1 MKFGCFSALKAK
13 GGILAHSLS
22 LPDGKRLRKGV
33 VINDQII
40 EKLMKAGVEEVT
52 VAMPEDGEILED
64 VAATLIAEKFDDWHL
79 RIEEASTGRVNIF
92 AKGNGVFRV
101 SKKIINQI
109 NSIDPAITIATL
121 PDYKAVNS
129 SRLVATIKIIPYAVK
144 AESLETVLGFDIEKA
159 IAFHP
164 YSRRSIGLI
173 TTTLPTLK
181 KSVMEKTRRNF
192 EQRLKPSCSVIT
204 ENYDLPHDADTI
216 ATLISTMTY
225 NNDIIVIFG
234 ASAISDIADCIPE
247 GIKLAGGEIIR
258 FGMPVDPGNLL
269 LLAKIGDIPIIGA
282 PGCARSI
289 AENGFDWV
297 LNRMLA
303 GIDVTAEDI
312 AGMGVG
318 GLLMETGNRPHPR
331 ETKPKTSFFIS
342 GLILAAGQSRRMGK
356 ENKMTV
362 EVNGKPMVRHIA
374 EAALNSKLSKI
385 CVVTGHKPQSVVDA
399 LDGIEFQQF
408 DNSNYANGL
417 STSLIEGI
425 NRIGNYTSHALI
437 LLGDMPFISSQMLN
451 QMIEASAEN
460 PENIIVATHDGKRGN
475 PVLWPRR
482 FFEELK
488 TIEGDVGARRIMVA
502 NREMVT
508 EVELGEA
515 ASLDLDTPEAVRQI
529 EDRAQQ

>member
-1 MKFGCFSALKAK
+1 MKFGEQNVEHSK

-22 LPDGKRLRKGV
+22 LPNGKRLRKGAL
-33 VINDQII
+33 IDDAII
-40 EKLMKAGVEEVT
+40 ELLIEAGVEETT
-52 VAMPEDGEILED
+52 VAMPDESDILED
-64 VAATLIAEKFDDWHL
+64 VAATLIAEKINNWHFI
-79 RIEEASTGRVNIF
+79 IEEASTGRVNIF
-92 AKGNGVFRV
+92 AKGNGVFRA
-101 SKKIINQI
+101 SKEIIDQI

-121 PDYKAVNS
+121 PDYTAVNS
-129 SRLVATIKIIPYAVK
+129 SRLVATIKIIPYAV
-144 AESLETVLGFDIEKA
+144 ESDSLETVLGFNVEKA
-159 IAFHP
+159 IDFHP
-164 YSRRSIGLI
+164 YARHNVGLI

-181 KSVMEKTRRNF
+181 KSVMDKTRKNF
-192 EQRLKPSCSVIT
+192 EQRLKSSCSVIAKSD
-204 ENYDLPHDADTI
+204 DLPHDAH
-216 ATLISTMTY
+216 AISMAIKSMRY
-225 NNDIIVIFG
+225 DNDIIVIFG

-269 LLAKIGDIPIIGA
+269 LLAKIGKVTIIGA

-297 LNRMLA
+297 LNRTLA
-303 GIDVTAEDI
+303 GIDITAADI

-331 ETKPKTSFFIS
+331 ETKSKASTFIS

-356 ENKMTV
+356 ENKMTA

-374 EAALNSKLSKI
+374 EAAANSKLSKI
-385 CVVTGHKPQSVVDA
+385 CVVTGHEPQSVVDA

-437 LLGDMPFISSQMLN
+437 LLGDMPFISSQMLD
-451 QMIEASAEN
+451 QMIEASAAN

-488 TIEGDVGARRIMVA
+488 TIEGDVGARHIMVA
-502 NREMVT
+502 NQEMVT

-515 ASLDLDTPEAVRQI
+515 ASLDLDTPEAIRQI
-529 EDRAQQ
+529 EDRTQQ